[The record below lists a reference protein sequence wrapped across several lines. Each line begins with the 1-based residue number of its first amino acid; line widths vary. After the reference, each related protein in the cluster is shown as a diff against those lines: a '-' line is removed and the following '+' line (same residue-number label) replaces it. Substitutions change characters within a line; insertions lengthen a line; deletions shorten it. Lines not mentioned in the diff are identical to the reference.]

1 MFLVIPVEHKPSLR
15 SPPWMT
21 VLLILIHVLIYF
33 GWQVRE
39 ESAVQRMAQLYA
51 KSTLPALE
59 LPQLVEYVGRQAKQK
74 PGERKAETAAHVE
87 TAFRNQ
93 QYASLYVFMWQERQF
108 RQDLLAER
116 IIRPG
121 DDHYET
127 WRLARRIFN
136 LREPQAFTA
145 RWAQDYSLQSVA
157 EVLERPLTLLTSG
170 FLHGSFG
177 HLLGNMIFLF
187 IFGFALEKALGAGRY
202 LAFYLLS
209 GVGASAVAAW
219 AYAGSGSYGL
229 GASGAIAGLM
239 GMYAV
244 QYRMRRIQFFY
255 YILFYF
261 NYARLPALGMLP
273 VWMCHELVQNWLSD
287 DRVAYMAHF
296 GGLVSG
302 ALLLAMSGLAWPMRP
317 AGLRKQSL
325 EGSHSSEEAQW
336 SAHVARAHRQADA
349 LDFEAA
355 SQSWRAAAT
364 LRPGNIG
371 VLQSWFEIARHRP
384 ESDDF
389 HTSARMLLQLSA
401 RDDETRQLQ
410 RRIYQTYLAHAKP
423 AIRLRPSDMLR
434 LARTFIALQ
443 DLEEA
448 ERLCR
453 LLEKRAFAQPEL
465 PQLLS
470 LLANAWIKA
479 GHMDRAQAWRPA
491 LQRLAPRDPVTVWLA
506 QR

>member
-1 MFLVIPVEHKPSLR
+1 MFLVIPVEYKPSLR

-21 VLLILIHVLIYF
+21 ILLILIHVLIYF

-59 LPQLVEYVGRQAKQK
+59 LPQLVEYVGRQAKQN

-145 RWAQDYSLQSVA
+145 RWALDYSLQSVA

-261 NYARLPALGMLP
+261 NYARLGTKNFLFIFLQFLRN
-273 VWMCHELVQNWLSD
+273 VSLSTNKRLFTNPIGGD
-287 DRVAYMAHF
+287 FFFVGIAYLYVVAEHVVERNFNF
-296 GGLVSG
+296 GNSR
-302 ALLLAMSGLAWPMRP
+302 ALLFSVLHFEQIILAIVG
-317 AGLRKQSL
+317 
-325 EGSHSSEEAQW
+325 
-336 SAHVARAHRQADA
+336 
-349 LDFEAA
+349 
-355 SQSWRAAAT
+355 
-364 LRPGNIG
+364 
-371 VLQSWFEIARHRP
+371 
-384 ESDDF
+384 
-389 HTSARMLLQLSA
+389 
-401 RDDETRQLQ
+401 
-410 RRIYQTYLAHAKP
+410 YLAQFIKFL
-423 AIRLRPSDMLR
+423 ID
-434 LARTFIALQ
+434 AR
-443 DLEEA
+443 
-448 ERLCR
+448 
-453 LLEKRAFAQPEL
+453 
-465 PQLLS
+465 
-470 LLANAWIKA
+470 
-479 GHMDRAQAWRPA
+479 
-491 LQRLAPRDPVTVWLA
+491 
-506 QR
+506 